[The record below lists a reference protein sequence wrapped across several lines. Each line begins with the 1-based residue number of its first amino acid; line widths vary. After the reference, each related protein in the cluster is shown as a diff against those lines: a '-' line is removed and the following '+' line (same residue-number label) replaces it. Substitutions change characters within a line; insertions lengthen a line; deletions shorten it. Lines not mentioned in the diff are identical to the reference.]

1 MGSRVIDWNTLTAVP
16 TKVGERR
23 DVFNA
28 PTATLDNFE
37 CHITTLNPGEIPH
50 PAHHHPDEEL
60 IVLKEGTLNVTIS
73 GRTQR
78 VGPGAVIFFA
88 SNEVHGMKNV
98 GTTRATY
105 YVFRF
110 VTPLTPPAGDS
121 FLDARLLSLDSEVRI
136 GRAHPEGTVIA
147 FPPEQ

>member
-60 IVLKEGTLNVTIS
+60 IVLKEGTLDVTIS

-110 VTPLTPPAGDS
+110 VTPLTPPAK
-121 FLDARLLSLDSEVRI
+121 
-136 GRAHPEGTVIA
+136 
-147 FPPEQ
+147 